1 MPAIAVYQSMLPV
14 TAPPLS
20 QASQLPHRRGFANQ
34 IGKKR
39 PGFSW
44 SRASFM
50 LLVESVALKGQCHA
64 LAAADAQG
72 RQAFL
77 GVALEHFMQ
86 QGHQHTAA

>member
-1 MPAIAVYQSMLPV
+1 MADIPEGFIPLPRSS
-14 TAPPLS
+14 P
-20 QASQLPHRRGFANQ
+20 LPHWTVFANQ
-34 IGKKR
+34 NRQKR

-44 SRASFM
+44 SRAFSV

-77 GVALEHFMQ
+77 GIALEHFMQ